1 MVATESFRSMS
12 ISSMSISLNDGESYI
27 QIYLKLKQRSV
38 CKEIL
43 FFLNKR
49 MFHFK
54 DSLRGN

>member
-49 MFHFK
+49 MFDFK